1 MVKPIPAP
9 LDTMRAY
16 RACLNCRNRKSKC
29 DLDINQGKPPCRRC
43 QRENKVCVLGESH
56 RGGRRIRKKLRL
68 DDIKDSCPSS
78 PAVPYGLITYQ
89 NKSTDSSPHYSP
101 LSLHSEDPNI
111 HHDNLGDNVYSW
123 NHIPLLSSRPDN
135 MCLRR
140 SDGTNFT
147 GHDQQA
153 YPRKESTISLAP
165 AKVHESI
172 TSADLENPSD
182 ALEILAHVADRAD
195 GKVIDGL
202 SPLEGKDCPEII
214 AEKITSRIDNSWLYT
229 PLQENLISV
238 STIYSLLSNYEDLY
252 HPYFPIIPQKS
263 FDHTYLPWMSR
274 NEHHL
279 FSAILTVA
287 SRDNDALHEICYDH
301 MQKLISMILAG
312 ADANIEAVEALLLLS
327 QWVSRPQKNSSSVG
341 RGEEDRVAWMYIG
354 TALRLAYYIGL
365 DRTSFKDDKNRDTVS
380 FHRNQLVWA
389 ACYICDR
396 QVSIRVGRGFWT
408 RGPDL
413 LSELKPSKI
422 STPCHNSTNCDD
434 NALVFQANLEITQIF
449 SSVHNILYS
458 SKDHSWKE
466 MLEGRYTEYLD
477 DFRIRIDNWNDN
489 WGSLNC
495 SPRIKVSLLLSY
507 HYLRLY
513 VNAFAYQATISRVLA
528 LKKEKIHEENDS
540 KGYPAPLINATAPD
554 ARFIY
559 EALDAAKSLIS
570 VFNDIVEP
578 TLLRYMPSTYYL
590 FIVYSAVFLYKARI
604 TTTMTDEER
613 QSIRTMI
620 QNTIKR
626 LLNISNGSNHMG
638 SRYARLLQLLWRKV
652 PKRNVID
659 VNNPLASNSSI
670 MADNLSYQIGSTIEP
685 SEFPIHSTHQ
695 STKLANFNSSNFG
708 SLESGLQM
716 NGYNSYG
723 SSDPIPNGFSW
734 LDLGA
739 TCNFATQN
747 NTGNISPTDSICDM
761 GDEILKT
768 PSLSPWA
775 LNNVFLGGWKI
786 GEGEGSELIF

>member
-29 DLDINQGKPPCRRC
+29 DLGINQGKPPCRRC

-68 DDIKDSCPSS
+68 EDIKNSCPSS

-89 NKSTDSSPHYSP
+89 NNSTDSSPHYSP
-101 LSLHSEDPNI
+101 LSIHSEDPNV
-111 HHDNLGDNVYSW
+111 HHDILGDNIYSW
-123 NHIPLLSSRPDN
+123 NQVSLLSDRSDN

-140 SDGTNFT
+140 LDGTNFT
-147 GHDQQA
+147 GHNQQVC
-153 YPRKESTISLAP
+153 PRKESTISLPP
-165 AKVHESI
+165 AKVHECI

-182 ALEILAHVADRAD
+182 ALEILAQVADRAD
-195 GKVIDGL
+195 SKVVDGL
-202 SPLEGKDCPEII
+202 SPAEGKDCPDLITEN
-214 AEKITSRIDNSWLYT
+214 ITSGIDNSWLYS
-229 PLQENLISV
+229 PLQEDLISV
-238 STIYSLLSNYEDLY
+238 STIYSLFSNYEDLY
-252 HPYFPIIPQKS
+252 YPYFPIIPKKS
-263 FDHTYLPWMSR
+263 FDHAHLPWMSR
-274 NEHHL
+274 NEPHL

-287 SRDNDALHEICYDH
+287 SRDNDALHQICYDH
-301 MQKLISMILAG
+301 MQKLVSMILAG
-312 ADANIEAVEALLLLS
+312 ADANIEAVEALLILS
-327 QWVSRPQKNSSSVG
+327 QWVSRPQTNSSPVG

-365 DRTSFKDDKNRDTVS
+365 DSTSFKDNKIKDAVS
-380 FHRNQLVWA
+380 NHRNQLVWA
-389 ACYICDR
+389 ACYMCDR
-396 QVSIRVGRGFWT
+396 QVSIRVGKGFWT

-413 LSELKPSKI
+413 LFELKPSNFP
-422 STPCHNSTNCDD
+422 TLRLNSTNCDD
-434 NALVFQANLEITQIF
+434 NASIFRANLEITQIF
-449 SSVHNILYS
+449 SSVHSILYS

-477 DFRIRIDNWNDN
+477 DFRIRIRNWNDN
-489 WGSLNC
+489 WGSLKC

-507 HYLRLY
+507 NYLRLY
-513 VNAFAYQATISRVLA
+513 VNAFAYQATISRILA
-528 LKKEKIHEENDS
+528 FKKEQIHEEDDS

-554 ARFIY
+554 ARFVY
-559 EALDAAKSLIS
+559 EALEAAKSLIS
-570 VFNDIVEP
+570 VFNDIVDP
-578 TLLRYMPSTYYL
+578 KLLRYMPSTYYL

-620 QNTIKR
+620 QNTIER
-626 LLNISNGSNHMG
+626 LQKISNGSNHMG

-652 PKRNVID
+652 SKRNVID
-659 VNNPLASNSSI
+659 FNNTSASNSSI
-670 MADNLSYQIGSTIEP
+670 MSDTIPYQIRATLDP
-685 SEFPIHSTHQ
+685 AEFPIHPTHQ
-695 STKLANFNSSNFG
+695 STKLANFQSSNFA
-708 SLESGLQM
+708 SLENGLLM
-716 NGYNSYG
+716 NGYNSY
-723 SSDPIPNGFSW
+723 SSEGLIPNGFSW

-747 NTGNISPTDSICDM
+747 NGGKSSPADSICDI

-775 LNNVFLGGWKI
+775 LNNAFLGGWKI
-786 GEGEGSELIF
+786 GEGEGGELIF